1 MSRTKVLVAMDANR
15 PSFSD
20 ASADPVCAFDFFR
33 PDASLPNTPV
43 FELFGLPFI
52 TAMVNR
58 YAIRVAQQNDISL
71 MPNDRIKSIDFFLS
85 VKNDVADG
93 FARSPDFALG
103 NAGGCR

>member
-33 PDASLPNTPV
+33 PDTSLPNAPV

-52 TAMVNR
+52 TAMVDR
-58 YAIRVAQQNDISL
+58 YAIGVAKQNDISFL
-71 MPNDRIKSIDFFLS
+71 ANDRIKTIDFFLGMH
-85 VKNDVADG
+85 NDVTDR
-93 FARSPDFALG
+93 FASSLDFALG
-103 NAGGCR
+103 DYIG